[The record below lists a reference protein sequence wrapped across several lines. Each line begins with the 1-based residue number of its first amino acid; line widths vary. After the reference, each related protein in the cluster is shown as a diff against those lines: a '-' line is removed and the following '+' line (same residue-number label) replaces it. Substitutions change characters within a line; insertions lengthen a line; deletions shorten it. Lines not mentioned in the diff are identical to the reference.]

1 MSRLGHVKGKTD
13 GPDAGTAK
21 QGINTMVTLFLPL
34 ATLNSPISET
44 FTRATIKFFEKRVEK
59 NRLAHVVK
67 LLQTMDTHML
77 NDIGLKGFN
86 RMAQAEQENLL
97 LETL

>member
-1 MSRLGHVKGKTD
+1 
-13 GPDAGTAK
+13 
-21 QGINTMVTLFLPL
+21 MVTLFLPL

-44 FTRATIKFFEKRVEK
+44 FTRATIKFFEKRAEK
-59 NRLAHVVK
+59 TRLAHVVK
-67 LLQTMDTHML
+67 SLRTMDTHML

-86 RMAQAEQENLL
+86 RMAQAEQENLF